1 MSYRRCLDVGDFRRA
16 ARRALPSAIFGYL
29 DGGADDEWSLR
40 DSTAAFEKYALM
52 PEYLRDISSIDTKAT
67 ILGVEVAAPVIL
79 SPTGI
84 PRLFHHDRDT
94 GVAKPAGEAGL
105 LYTLS
110 TLGTASIE
118 EIAAVNS
125 GPKMFQ
131 IYIHKDRGLTSDLV
145 ARCKA
150 AGYAALCLTVDAA
163 VAGNR
168 QRDLKSGFVMP
179 PRLTLKSFASFAM
192 HPGWTANLL
201 LHPGF
206 ALANVSGERAGMDR
220 RPLGVIEYVNTQF
233 DRTVT
238 WDDAERLVR
247 EWGGPFA
254 IKGLQSVHDARRAA
268 DIGATAIMISNH
280 GGRQL
285 DGAPA
290 PIDCVRPIRDAVG
303 DSIELIVDGGVRRGA
318 HVLKALALGADAVSF
333 GRPQLYALAAGG
345 EGGVRRFLQLFLDE
359 LRRGLALIGC
369 ARIGDVGERHVM
381 MRS

>member
-1 MSYRRCLDVGDFRRA
+1 MSYKKCLDIADFRRA

-40 DSTAAFEKYALM
+40 DSTAAFEKYQLM
-52 PEYLRDISSIDTKAT
+52 PEYLRDISSIDMTTK
-67 ILGVEVAAPVIL
+67 ILGAEVAAPVIL
-79 SPTGI
+79 SPTGM
-84 PRLFHHDRDT
+84 PRLFHHDRDV
-94 GVAKPAGEAGL
+94 GVARPAGETGL
-105 LYTLS
+105 YYTLS

-118 EIAAVNS
+118 EIAAVNP
-125 GPKMFQ
+125 GAKMFQ
-131 IYIHKDRGLTSDLV
+131 VYIHKDRGLTSELV
-145 ARCKA
+145 ARCRA

-168 QRDLKSGFVMP
+168 QRDLRSGFVMP
-179 PRLTLKSFASFAM
+179 PRLTMRSFASFAM
-192 HPGWTANLL
+192 HPRWTANLL
-201 LHPGF
+201 LRPEF
-206 ALANVSGERAGMDR
+206 SLANVVGDRAGMDR
-220 RPLGVIEYVNTQF
+220 RPLGVMEYVNTQF

-254 IKGLQSVHDARRAA
+254 IKGIQSVHDARRAA
-268 DIGATAIMISNH
+268 DIGATALLISNH

-285 DGAPA
+285 DTAPA

-303 DSIELIVDGGVRRGA
+303 DGLELIVDGGVRRGT

-345 EGGVRRFLQLFLDE
+345 EDGVRRFLRLFLDE
-359 LRRGLALIGC
+359 IRRGLALIGC
-369 ARIGDVGERHVM
+369 ARVGDVSERRLM
-381 MRS
+381 TRP